1 MKIFT
6 TLSIA
11 LVMSASGLAL
21 AQSGDM
27 KNMDMHKDMPMDMH
41 KNMQM
46 DKHAD
51 KKEQGGAKKEGS
63 HQATATVKSV
73 DSSKGTV
80 TLAHEPIKSL
90 KWPAMTMGFT
100 VKDKALFD
108 KLKEGEKVNVEFMK
122 QGSEYVITS
131 VK

>member
-1 MKIFT
+1 MKRFT
-6 TLSIA
+6 TLSIVFA
-11 LVMSASGLAL
+11 LSVSGLAL
-21 AQSGDM
+21 AQSTDM

-46 DKHAD
+46 DKQAD
-51 KKEQGGAKKEGS
+51 TKGQAAAKKEGL

-73 DSSKGTV
+73 DASKGTV

-90 KWPAMTMGFT
+90 KWPAMTMGFA

-108 KLKEGEKVNVEFMK
+108 KFKTGEKVNVEFMQ
-122 QGSEYVITS
+122 QGSEYVITA